1 MEHSTRIKTFP
12 SKQLLHIGFQN
23 MKRFR
28 TNTILLCLL
37 VSNHRQNMKQHP
49 LSHIIPSSSN
59 LQLMLNGSHQ
69 AMFHQIHMYPS
80 NQDSH
85 TSPQSSLSHQL
96 LHTSHTTR
104 STQLITPPQLQLQL
118 LQLIT
123 QPPPPQ
129 QLLHITPRLLQLLIT
144 KKINIQVK
152 NHITIL
158 NSTIW
163 HTLRSS
169 LQLFTTQRNH
179 QNMNRQN
186 TSHQK
191 WSTNTNPHHTKLMVL
206 FMKHPITRLLQLPNM
221 HQQLRIMSQLIPP
234 QKSLT
239 SQPTRNQQHQSHTNL
254 PTK

>member
-49 LSHIIPSSSN
+49 LSRIIPSSSN

-69 AMFHQIHMYPS
+69 VMFHQIHMYPS

-118 LQLIT
+118 LQLLPTPRPLRQQLLQLIT
-123 QPPPPQ
+123 QPPPP
-129 QLLHITPRLLQLLIT
+129 LQLLIT

-169 LQLFTTQRNH
+169 LQLFTTQRNL
-179 QNMNRQN
+179 QNMSLLSMNRQN

-206 FMKHPITRLLQLPNM
+206 YMKHPITRLLQLPNM
-221 HQQLRIMSQLIPP
+221 HQQQRIMSQL
-234 QKSLT
+234 
-239 SQPTRNQQHQSHTNL
+239 
-254 PTK
+254 